1 MAHTRILIFGRRGYL
16 ATAFAERWMLA
27 RHVVYMSSADITDAW
42 AVKQQIASTT
52 SRSSRRVAL
61 AQGPLSAPEV
71 LSMLLA
77 NQVCTMMAL
86 ADFLDSLEGDP
97 IRDG

>member
-1 MAHTRILIFGRRGYL
+1 MADGPNEQPLKQPPQLTRLQAASLRL
-16 ATAFAERWMLA
+16 
-27 RHVVYMSSADITDAW
+27 
-42 AVKQQIASTT
+42 KQQIASTT

>member
-1 MAHTRILIFGRRGYL
+1 MADGPSEQRPKQPPQLTRLQAASLRL
-16 ATAFAERWMLA
+16 
-27 RHVVYMSSADITDAW
+27 
-42 AVKQQIASTT
+42 KQQIASTT